1 MKGRSHVALTAV
13 CLLLGWLLALQI
25 RSTGNFAT
33 VVPDMRTSEMR
44 VLLMD
49 AMRQNQNL
57 QVELD
62 GMREQLRGYELAAT
76 RGESVLEQLHGN
88 LENARVLAGITAV
101 MGQGISVTINDS
113 QRLAGATDDPAVF
126 IVHDEDIL
134 KIVNVLR
141 AAGAEA
147 ISVNGQ
153 RLLATSEIHCAG
165 PSVSVNNTRIA
176 APFVVTAIGD
186 NKALESALRMRG
198 GIIETLSYFGI
209 QIELRLHER
218 VTVPGFT
225 QPLRFEWAEPVLGR

>member
-1 MKGRSHVALTAV
+1 MKGRSHVALTVV

-33 VVPDMRTSEMR
+33 VVPDLRTSEMR

-57 QVELD
+57 QEEVD
-62 GMREQLRGYELAAT
+62 GLRQQLSGYELAAT
-76 RGESVLEQLHGN
+76 RGEDALEQLHDN
-88 LENARVLAGITAV
+88 LEKARVLAGITAV
-101 MGQGISVTINDS
+101 VGQGLTVTINDS
-113 QRLAGATDDPAVF
+113 ERAAAAADDPAVF

-165 PSVSVNNTRIA
+165 PAVSVNNTRIA
-176 APFVVTAIGD
+176 APFIVTAIGD

-209 QIELRLHER
+209 EIEVRLQEK
-218 VTVPGFT
+218 VVVPGFT
-225 QPLRFEWAEPVLGR
+225 RPLRFEWAEPVLGR